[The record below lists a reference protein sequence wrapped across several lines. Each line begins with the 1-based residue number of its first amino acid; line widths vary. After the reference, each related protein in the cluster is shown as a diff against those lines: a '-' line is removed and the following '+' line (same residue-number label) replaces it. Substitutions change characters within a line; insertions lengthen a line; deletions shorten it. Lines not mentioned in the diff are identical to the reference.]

1 MMTLTNGY
9 EQSDAERK
17 IDIVNLDELE
27 ERARK
32 ATPTG
37 GFGYIHLTHELRI
50 VMQLAGTKTIGDVRR
65 AKLLHIR
72 TTR

>member
-1 MMTLTNGY
+1 MAIGRPVLYGL
-9 EQSDAERK
+9 A
-17 IDIVNLDELE
+17 L
-27 ERARK
+27 
-32 ATPTG
+32 G
-37 GFGYIHLTHELRI
+37 GAQGVECVIEHLTHELRI